1 MKEDKEYNQTKNE
14 EEEDDLK
21 AKVKK
26 KKTYFDGITTLIG
39 SQIHSI
45 GFGSVYALSN
55 LHTYLISYLRFHQEE
70 EKTLTLQYIYFIS
83 LVMSIGRGFFTPFV
97 SFFENKLGLIKAIIL
112 GALIDISGTA
122 IIYFSKNYYIDL
134 FGFLIIS
141 LGQSLTALR
150 RRNVMSYFFYVRG
163 KLSGIISVIN
173 AFITAGYNIICEKW
187 IVNPNSEEAI
197 YDKEYYS
204 INVSENILNYIQFI
218 WCCAGFGTLIS
229 LLLITPFD
237 EEKHGKGLFAPK
249 NNEKKIENNEEK
261 KENIIDDNENIKT
274 EPLIPDSDDEE
285 ENQKVNDKKDEETI
299 KNENEEKK
307 EKIDIEEENQKINDK
322 KDEETIKNENEEK
335 KENIKIEEEN
345 QKVNDKKDE
354 ETIKNENEEKP
365 NENSKKTSSSPAIN
379 SSIENEET
387 LKVDENSKEQEPKA
401 PKKTIHNRFDL
412 KVIKKALKSKRIL
425 RFFLMGIFSA
435 PLGNF
440 IMNTWR
446 NIGIRKRIPTIYL
459 QNIGTYSPFAMFSS
473 AFIFSWLSDYI
484 PFRYIV
490 SLLSLCSSI
499 NGILFCF
506 SLNNPTFFTIVLL
519 ANTFFGMGI
528 FSVYEPHFLKVFGI
542 KHYIELGGVIS
553 LPGVFMG
560 PICTVFIFIFENIF
574 ADSINSQ
581 DGSDLPYYILFIT
594 SSILNL
600 VSSTLSFFESE
611 EEITAE

>member
-55 LHTYLISYLRFHQEE
+55 LHTYLISYLRFHQEG

-112 GALIDISGTA
+112 GALIDMSGTA

-299 KNENEEKK
+299 KNENEEK
-307 EKIDIEEENQKINDK
+307 
-322 KDEETIKNENEEK
+322 
-335 KENIKIEEEN
+335 
-345 QKVNDKKDE
+345 
-354 ETIKNENEEKP
+354 P
-365 NENSKKTSSSPAIN
+365 NENSKETSSSPAIN

-519 ANTFFGMGI
+519 ANIFFGMGI

>member
-112 GALIDISGTA
+112 GALIDMSGTA

-299 KNENEEKK
+299 KNENEEK
-307 EKIDIEEENQKINDK
+307 
-322 KDEETIKNENEEK
+322 
-335 KENIKIEEEN
+335 
-345 QKVNDKKDE
+345 
-354 ETIKNENEEKP
+354 P
-365 NENSKKTSSSPAIN
+365 NENSKETSSSPAIN

-574 ADSINSQ
+574 ADSINTQ

>member
-14 EEEDDLK
+14 EKEDDLK

-55 LHTYLISYLRFHQEE
+55 LHTYLISYLRFHQEG

-261 KENIIDDNENIKT
+261 KENIINNNENIKT

-285 ENQKVNDKKDEETI
+285 ENKKVNDKKEEEKI

-307 EKIDIEEENQKINDK
+307 EKIDI
-322 KDEETIKNENEEK
+322 
-335 KENIKIEEEN
+335 
-345 QKVNDKKDE
+345 
-354 ETIKNENEEKP
+354 
-365 NENSKKTSSSPAIN
+365 
-379 SSIENEET
+379 
-387 LKVDENSKEQEPKA
+387 
-401 PKKTIHNRFDL
+401 
-412 KVIKKALKSKRIL
+412 
-425 RFFLMGIFSA
+425 
-435 PLGNF
+435 
-440 IMNTWR
+440 
-446 NIGIRKRIPTIYL
+446 
-459 QNIGTYSPFAMFSS
+459 
-473 AFIFSWLSDYI
+473 
-484 PFRYIV
+484 
-490 SLLSLCSSI
+490 
-499 NGILFCF
+499 
-506 SLNNPTFFTIVLL
+506 
-519 ANTFFGMGI
+519 
-528 FSVYEPHFLKVFGI
+528 
-542 KHYIELGGVIS
+542 
-553 LPGVFMG
+553 
-560 PICTVFIFIFENIF
+560 
-574 ADSINSQ
+574 
-581 DGSDLPYYILFIT
+581 
-594 SSILNL
+594 
-600 VSSTLSFFESE
+600 
-611 EEITAE
+611 